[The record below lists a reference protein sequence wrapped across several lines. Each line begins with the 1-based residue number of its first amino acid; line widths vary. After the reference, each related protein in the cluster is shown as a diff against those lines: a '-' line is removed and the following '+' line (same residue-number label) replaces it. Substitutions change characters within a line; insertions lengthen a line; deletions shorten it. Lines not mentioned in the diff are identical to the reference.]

1 MFGERVAM
9 NTPVQGTAADIIRL
23 AMIVVENR
31 LRAANLESRLIS
43 QVHDELI
50 IEAPEQEAE
59 TAANIL
65 RDSMENVVSLSVP
78 LLTSLN
84 IADNWFATE

>member
-1 MFGERVAM
+1 
-9 NTPVQGTAADIIRL
+9 
-23 AMIVVENR
+23 MIVVENR